1 MDLKMYSEKSNK
13 AQDEQTQLTYNMK
26 KSNYFL
32 ISGVFFFAVSCV
44 LLILKAYDIANEES
58 YQIKQILLVI
68 STILYVASLIVYSV
82 MRF

>member
-1 MDLKMYSEKSNK
+1 
-13 AQDEQTQLTYNMK
+13 MK

-32 ISGVFFFAVSCV
+32 ISGLFFFAASCV

-58 YQIKQILLVI
+58 YEMKQILLVI

-82 MRF
+82 MRFGLKK

>member
-1 MDLKMYSEKSNK
+1 
-13 AQDEQTQLTYNMK
+13 MK

-68 STILYVASLIVYSV
+68 STILYVASLIVYFLLLLKLLKPEV
-82 MRF
+82 LKTP

>member
-1 MDLKMYSEKSNK
+1 
-13 AQDEQTQLTYNMK
+13 MK
-26 KSNYFL
+26 KLNYFL

-44 LLILKAYDIANEES
+44 LLILKAYNIANEES

-82 MRF
+82 MRFGLKK